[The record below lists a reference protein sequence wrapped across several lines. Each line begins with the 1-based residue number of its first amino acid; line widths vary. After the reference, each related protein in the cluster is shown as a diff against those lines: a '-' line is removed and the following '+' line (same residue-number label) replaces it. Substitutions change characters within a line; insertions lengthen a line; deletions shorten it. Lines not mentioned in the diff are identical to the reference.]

1 MRSKEN
7 AIDYRYFP
15 EPDLLQLEITNNL
28 LDEAE
33 KKLKES
39 TFKKITRYKEQFG
52 FNKEFINGLI

>member
-15 EPDLLQLEITNNL
+15 EPDLLQLEITDNL

-39 TFKKITRYKEQFG
+39 TFKKIKRYKEQFG